1 MSEWP
6 RMRALLLAAPLL
18 LAVACGEDPLRE
30 LEEEA
35 SECPEAPALR
45 LGTAPSAAVVLN
57 AYYLQENAARDL
69 KRGLIESPA
78 VEETLAKAA
87 ALGAHAVRTNGHNEG
102 ADKLGDSAIQV
113 APLQYDEVGLRGLD
127 LVLTRAAAHGVKLV
141 LTLGNYWDAYGGTR
155 RYVAWA
161 GLPSP
166 VQGDARFFTERA
178 VIEHYK
184 AHIARL
190 LSRVNT
196 FDGLRYGEHPAVL
209 AWELLNEPRGKG
221 LDPEGAALRAW
232 VDEVAAVV
240 KQHAPGHLV
249 GTGEEG
255 FDTSF
260 AGYDERFWRES
271 GTSSS
276 FERGGSSFR
285 RNTASPFIDF
295 GSVHFYPEVY
305 GVRSD
310 FTARAG
316 AHWFSEHA
324 ALARDLGKP
333 LYIGEFALRNR
344 EGFTLDERRA
354 MYRGWFRCA
363 WRTGAG
369 ASGPWMFANDA
380 RPDEWDDFTFYYR
393 DGTVPADPRNRY
405 ADLVVEAAALSG
417 GR

>member
-1 MSEWP
+1 
-6 RMRALLLAAPLL
+6 MRAAFLSLLPL
-18 LAVACGEDPLRE
+18 LAVACGEEPLRE
-30 LEEEA
+30 LEEDA
-35 SECPEAPALR
+35 ADCPEGPALR
-45 LGTAPSAAVVLN
+45 LGPAPSAAVVLN
-57 AYYLQENAARDL
+57 AYYLQEHATRDL
-69 KRGLIESPA
+69 RRGLTESPA

-87 ALGAHAVRTNGHNEG
+87 ALGAHAVRTTGHNDAAE
-102 ADKLGDSAIQV
+102 KLGDSAIQV
-113 APLQYDEVGLRGLD
+113 APLQYDEAGLRGLD

-155 RYVAWA
+155 RYVEWA

-166 VQGDARFFTERA
+166 VQGDPRFFTERA

-184 AHIARL
+184 AHLAWL

-221 LDPEGAALRAW
+221 LDPEGLAMRAW

-260 AGYDERFWRES
+260 AGYDERFWRDS
-271 GTSSS
+271 GTASS
-276 FERGGSSFR
+276 FAGGSSFR

-295 GSVHFYPEVY
+295 GSVHFYPEGY
-305 GVRSD
+305 GVKAD
-310 FTARAG
+310 VTALAG
-316 AHWFSEHA
+316 ARWFSEHV

-333 LYIGEFALRNR
+333 LFIGEFALRNR
-344 EGFTLDERRA
+344 EGFSLDERRA

-405 ADLVVEAAALSG
+405 ADLVVEAAARSG
-417 GR
+417 QR